1 MYYNVIYGYIWYYN
15 VLYGYIMYYNVIF
28 NKLDLSAMSVNDKE
42 MLLVISRLMRSS
54 HWILKGIAFDAHH
67 SHRFLRD
74 VLLGAF
80 ELCSREMI
88 SDIEWFKDLDFLPLP
103 PHELPRL
110 PLQICM
116 DHGEPFWC
124 LSGACGLVL
133 KAEVEFEGFMPSKSL
148 YKIRIPISIL
158 HLITIK
164 SETFGSP

>member
-1 MYYNVIYGYIWYYN
+1 MIWFYNV
-15 VLYGYIMYYNVIF
+15 F
-28 NKLDLSAMSVNDKE
+28 NKLDLSAMNVNDKE

-110 PLQICM
+110 PLQICL
-116 DHGEPFWC
+116 DHNEPFWC

-133 KAEVEFEGFMPSKSL
+133 KPRWNLRDSYL
-148 YKIRIPISIL
+148 SIKL
-158 HLITIK
+158 K
-164 SETFGSP
+164 SESPYRYYILLNLWELFLGVFDFIERGGPVFWGF